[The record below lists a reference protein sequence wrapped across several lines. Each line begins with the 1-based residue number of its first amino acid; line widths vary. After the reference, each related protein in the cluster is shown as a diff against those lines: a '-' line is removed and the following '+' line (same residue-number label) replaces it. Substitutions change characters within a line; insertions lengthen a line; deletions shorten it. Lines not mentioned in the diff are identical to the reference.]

1 MRYSS
6 TSKLEIESM
15 RAKID
20 SALGFP
26 KQPDFVG
33 ENVRHPVTTLHAYGI
48 EIEDKNLVLVLDD
61 EIVNAAGLD
70 GDVAKK
76 LLEAQKDAKIV

>member
-1 MRYSS
+1 MKRIKG
-6 TSKLEIESM
+6 SKKELEDI
-15 RAKID
+15 RNAID
-20 SALGFP
+20 KSLGLP
-26 KQPDFVG
+26 KKPDFVG

-61 EIVNAAGLD
+61 EIVNTEGLD